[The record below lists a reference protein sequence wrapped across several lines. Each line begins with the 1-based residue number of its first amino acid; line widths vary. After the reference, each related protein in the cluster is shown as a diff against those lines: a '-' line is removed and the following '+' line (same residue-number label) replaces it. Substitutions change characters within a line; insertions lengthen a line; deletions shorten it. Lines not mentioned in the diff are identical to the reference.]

1 MWFLVQEMH
10 CLLKYCAI
18 SDLDSQS
25 TSNTE
30 PTVTNEETK
39 PTTEANTDADTDDL
53 NPVMIIIPIVL
64 TLVIIAVIVCVVMIY
79 RRWSIQVGML
89 HSN

>member
-1 MWFLVQEMH
+1 ML

-18 SDLDSQS
+18 SDLESPSNIDSS
-25 TSNTE
+25 TE
-30 PTVTNEETK
+30 QPVTNEETK
-39 PTTEANTDADTDDL
+39 PTTEAKTDVDTDDL
-53 NPVMIIIPIVL
+53 NPVMIVIPLVL

-79 RRWSIQVGML
+79 RRWSIKVGML

>member
-1 MWFLVQEMH
+1 MH

-18 SDLDSQS
+18 SDLYSQPNID
-25 TSNTE
+25 SNTE

-64 TLVIIAVIVCVVMIY
+64 TVVIIAVIVCVVMIY